1 MPSKWRPIFVVVF
14 LNAFSGNLPNASVC
28 LDANGTLYNINL
40 LIYQLYRGFGVGT
53 SVYVGNSIG
62 RKCDLRLAGGMRDV
76 VASFGSLPESASD
89 TDFPVGEGSEIGV
102 AQPVDGDPSFSHAKG
117 SEKRSRDNCHPDGDS
132 DFDDSGVQLDDSL
145 VQAAARD
152 AKLFCWTG

>member
-1 MPSKWRPIFVVVF
+1 MADVVCPSVRPSLAALLDI
-14 LNAFSGNLPNASVC
+14 AGNLPDADVC

-62 RKCDLRLAGGMRDV
+62 RKCDLRLAGGGMRDV
-76 VASFGSLPESASD
+76 AASFRSD
-89 TDFPVGEGSEIGV
+89 GSEDLLEDNSATQDNNG
-102 AQPVDGDPSFSHAKG
+102 QT
-117 SEKRSRDNCHPDGDS
+117 KRREPH
-132 DFDDSGVQLDDSL
+132 LDKSL

-152 AKLFCWTG
+152 AKTFCWTG